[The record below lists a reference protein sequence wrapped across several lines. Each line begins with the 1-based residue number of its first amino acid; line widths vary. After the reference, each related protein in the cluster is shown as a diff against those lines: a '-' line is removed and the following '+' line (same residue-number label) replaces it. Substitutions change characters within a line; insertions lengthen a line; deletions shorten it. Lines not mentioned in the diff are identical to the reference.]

1 MTSDA
6 EAVAKLAM
14 EARRSSRPVLFETG
28 DEDYPYQNSGS
39 SGLLRRRGH
48 LFVVSA
54 GHLITNLSGG
64 PPHPDR
70 LRVPYSVAAPLN
82 PQRAFVSHNA
92 MLSLSPVSADDLPD
106 WADLLVAPLDPAL
119 TDESLFGAEL
129 PFHLDHLPPLNT
141 LGTVLIRGYPTEFR
155 NLDPDARKMTYEPL
169 DLIGQSTQP
178 FGAIEGMLQVDL
190 TTDHRLST
198 LDGMSGAPAFRVAP
212 SGISFAGVLVR
223 GGGKH
228 AHIIRADVVVATL
241 DAYLAGRGQATALLR
256 PIM

>member
-14 EARRSSRPVLFETG
+14 EARLSSRPVLFETG

-54 GHLITNLSGG
+54 GHLLTNLSGG
-64 PPHPDR
+64 SPHPDR

-82 PQRAFVSHNA
+82 PQRAFVSHKA
-92 MLSLSPVSADDLPD
+92 MLSLRPESADELPD

-129 PFHLDHLPPLNT
+129 PFDLDHFPLNT

-169 DLIGQSTQP
+169 DLIGQSTQS
-178 FGAIEGMLQVDL
+178 FGAIKGMLQVDL

-198 LDGMSGAPAFRVAP
+198 LDGTSGAPAFRVAP
-212 SGISFAGVLVR
+212 RGISFAGVLVR

-241 DAYLAGRGQATALLR
+241 DAYLDGRGQVTALLR